1 MRSSIKTKVG
11 ACQDCP
17 SGSKEKPLTA
27 KRCYH
32 HYRIHLAEQSEFK
45 KKKRAEMNAFLGV
58 PEPVKDKPKAIPRRS
73 KKRIIEE
80 LQYNADVKVF
90 LGKPEN
96 RICPVTGEKTSEVH
110 HKRGRIGALLL
121 DQRYWL
127 AVSRK
132 GHQRIENEPEWAK
145 EMGFSLSRLEKITD
159 E

>member
-1 MRSSIKTKVG
+1 MRSSIKQKSGT
-11 ACQDCP
+11 CIDCTD
-17 SGSKEKPLTA
+17 GKEKPITA
-27 KRCYH
+27 KRCQL
-32 HYRIHLAEQSEFK
+32 HYRIYRAEQSEFK
-45 KKKRAEMNAFLGV
+45 KQKPAEMNAFLGV
-58 PEPVKDKPKAIPRRS
+58 PEPVKDKPKPIPRRS

-96 RICPVTGEKTSEVH
+96 QICPVTGEKTTEVH

-121 DQRYWL
+121 DQRFWL

-145 EMGFSLSRLEKITD
+145 EMGFSQSRLEKITD
-159 E
+159 